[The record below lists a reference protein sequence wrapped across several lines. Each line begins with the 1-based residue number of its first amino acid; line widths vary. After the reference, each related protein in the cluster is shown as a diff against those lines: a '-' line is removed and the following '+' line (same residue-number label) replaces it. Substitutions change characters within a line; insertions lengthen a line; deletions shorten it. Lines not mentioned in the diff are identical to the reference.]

1 MIKLYEDKIKFIK
14 RVQEAIYDDSY
25 SGLSY
30 DVVEN
35 LCRDFVTLFM
45 APYVNQF
52 IGSKH
57 PHITF
62 SYAPPT
68 ERELEGQEAVFYP
81 SKNLI
86 VMAIRAVDRKTRIS
100 TGRNSGSYFNA
111 HLIFRAFESIAHEYE
126 HFIQNMLVKMVK
138 QGKEI
143 PEEFKNWFA
152 LDTQIVANDFLMKN
166 NTEKEEAKQVQLFM
180 ELYPDIKE
188 YVQALPVNGEM
199 DKILSIVDAKY
210 YCRAD
215 EVDARFSAIKVI
227 GYFEESVHQVLGKD
241 NSISLQLSEY
251 KRHIM
256 SNERHKLGVYEPV
269 YQGYLKIIEKLKNA
283 GIFGE

>member
-1 MIKLYEDKIKFIK
+1 MIKLYEDRIKFIK
-14 RVQEAIYDDSY
+14 RVQEAIYDEGY

-35 LCRDFVTLFM
+35 FCRDFVSLFM
-45 APYVNQF
+45 APYVNKF
-52 IGSKH
+52 ISSKH

-68 ERELEGQEAVFYP
+68 ERELQGQEAVFYP
-81 SKNLI
+81 NKNLI

-100 TGRNSGSYFNA
+100 TGRTSGSYFNA

-126 HFIQNMLVKMVK
+126 HFIQNQLVKMFK
-138 QGKEI
+138 QKKDI
-143 PEEFKNWFA
+143 PDEFKKWFS
-152 LDTQIVANDFLMKN
+152 LDTQSVIGDFLMKN
-166 NTEKEEAKQVQLFM
+166 NDEAEEFAEVQSFM
-180 ELYPDIKE
+180 ELYPDIKT
-188 YVQALPVNGEM
+188 YVESLPVKGEK

-215 EVDARFSAIKVI
+215 EVDARFSAIKVLGI
-227 GYFEESVHQVLGKD
+227 FEETVQQVLGSD
-241 NSISLQLSEY
+241 NAISMQLAEYVKNVMSSEN
-251 KRHIM
+251 R
-256 SNERHKLGVYEPV
+256 KLNVYEPI
-269 YQGYLKIIEKLKNA
+269 YQGYLKIITKLKNA